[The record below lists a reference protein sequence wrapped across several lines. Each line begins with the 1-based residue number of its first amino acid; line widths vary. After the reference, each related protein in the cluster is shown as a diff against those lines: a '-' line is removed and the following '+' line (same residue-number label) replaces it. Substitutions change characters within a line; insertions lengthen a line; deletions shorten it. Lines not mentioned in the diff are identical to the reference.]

1 MSRWHHAVLPLAVL
15 ALSSAAHAQIGGSA
29 AGQWSMIPLT
39 SFQPVR
45 QNAAYELASDGS
57 SAYHTRRGDDG
68 AFQAPFGLPAGSR
81 VHEVCVFAYDN
92 TPSNEL
98 SLAVAYTELGD
109 ATRDAIGGTRID
121 TYAATGMAA
130 KPRYTRL
137 CTIPSP
143 ALVLNTY
150 GDVNGDGI
158 PGWLTWSIQ
167 VEPVAWG
174 YWPLIGW
181 GGAAVRWSPPAAAAV
196 RPTPADIEP
205 SR

>member
-1 MSRWHHAVLPLAVL
+1 MSRWHHVVLPLAVL
-15 ALSSAAHAQIGGSA
+15 ALSSTARAQIGGPA
-29 AGQWSMIPLT
+29 PGQWSMIPLT

-45 QNAAYELASDGS
+45 HNADYQLASDGS

-81 VHEVCVFAYDN
+81 VHEICVFAYDN
-92 TPSNEL
+92 TPTNEL
-98 SLAVAYTELGD
+98 GLAVAYTELGD
-109 ATRDAIGGTRID
+109 ANRDAIGGTRID
-121 TYAATGMAA
+121 TIAATGMAA
-130 KPRYTRL
+130 TPRYTRL
-137 CTIPSP
+137 CNTPSP
-143 ALVLNTY
+143 TLVLNTY

-174 YWPLIGW
+174 YWPQIGW
-181 GGAAVRWSPPAAAAV
+181 GGAAVRWSPPAPAAA
-196 RPTPADIEP
+196 RETAADTQP